1 MDNFLLDK
9 YFKEFFF
16 HLTILFLI
24 SISAFLKINNYF
36 DFLLV
41 ASLIIFTRNKSM
53 LFSYYPLALF
63 TWGIYSD
70 VLIGYPLG
78 YSGVIFLFFLLLKQ
92 LSEIFGELENINI
105 RFYIYALA
113 LITLLLFEYLTIYV
127 FFNVNLSLLN
137 ILIKYF
143 LILIIFYPIVKFFI
157 SIEIYNEK

>member
-1 MDNFLLDK
+1 MENFLVNN
-9 YFKEFFF
+9 YFKEVFF

-41 ASLIIFTRNKSM
+41 VSLIIFTRNKSI

-92 LSEIFGELENINI
+92 FSEIFGDLENINI
-105 RFYIYALA
+105 RFYIYALG
-113 LITLLLFEYLTIYV
+113 LITLLLLEYLAVYF

-137 ILIKYF
+137 ILIKYC
-143 LILIIFYPIVKFFI
+143 LMLIIFYPMIKFFI
-157 SIEIYNEK
+157 YIEIYNEK

>member
-1 MDNFLLDK
+1 MDNFLVNK
-9 YFKEFFF
+9 YFKEVFF

-41 ASLIIFTRNKSM
+41 ASLIIFTRKKSI

-70 VLIGYPLG
+70 ILIGYPLG

-92 LSEIFGELENINI
+92 FSEIFGDLENINV
-105 RFYIYALA
+105 RFYIYALG
-113 LITLLLFEYLTIYV
+113 LITLLSLEYLIIYF

-137 ILIKYF
+137 ILIKYC
-143 LILIIFYPIVKFFI
+143 LMLIIFYPMIKFFVY
-157 SIEIYNEK
+157 IEIYNEK

>member
-1 MDNFLLDK
+1 MENFFINN

-16 HLTILFLI
+16 HLTILFII

-36 DFLLV
+36 DFLLI
-41 ASLIIFTRNKSM
+41 ASLIIFARNKSL

-63 TWGIYSD
+63 TWGLYSD
-70 VLIGYPLG
+70 ILIGFPFG

-92 LSEIFGELENINI
+92 LSEFFGELENINI

>member
-1 MDNFLLDK
+1 MDNFLVNK
-9 YFKEFFF
+9 YFKEVFF

-41 ASLIIFTRNKSM
+41 ASLIIFTRKKSI

-92 LSEIFGELENINI
+92 FSEIFGDLENINV
-105 RFYIYALA
+105 RFYIYALG
-113 LITLLLFEYLTIYV
+113 LITLLLLEYLIIYF

-137 ILIKYF
+137 ILIKYC
-143 LILIIFYPIVKFFI
+143 LMLIIFYPMIKFFVY
-157 SIEIYNEK
+157 IEIYNEK

>member
-1 MDNFLLDK
+1 
-9 YFKEFFF
+9 
-16 HLTILFLI
+16 
-24 SISAFLKINNYF
+24 
-36 DFLLV
+36 
-41 ASLIIFTRNKSM
+41 M

-70 VLIGYPLG
+70 VLIGYPFG

-105 RFYIYALA
+105 RFYIYSLA
-113 LITLLLFEYLTIYV
+113 LITLLLFEYLTIYI

-143 LILIIFYPIVKFFI
+143 LILIIFYPMIKFFI
-157 SIEIYNEK
+157 SIENYNEK